1 MSRRIMFV
9 AVFIALAAG
18 LAAEDSVYVP
28 GDAERARW
36 TMGDMR
42 SWATALG
49 AYHQDNG
56 AYPAASSI
64 AALKPSVE
72 PTYIRIAPLTDA
84 WGTAYKVV
92 STKEGFRI
100 ISAGA
105 DRTFDDA
112 TWGLASNELSSW
124 SDDAVI
130 DQSGMRLFRSWK
142 YE

>member
-1 MSRRIMFV
+1 MNRRIVFLV
-9 AVFIALAAG
+9 ASIVLTAG
-18 LAAEDSVYVP
+18 LAAEESVYVP
-28 GDAERARW
+28 TNAERARW

-56 AYPAASSI
+56 AYPAANSI
-64 AALKPSVE
+64 DTLKPSVE
-72 PTYIRIAPLTDA
+72 PMYIRIAPLTDA

-92 STKEGFRI
+92 STKDGFRI

-105 DRTFDDA
+105 DRKFDDA
-112 TWGLASNELSSW
+112 TWGLASNELPSW

-130 DQSGMRLFRSWK
+130 DQSGMRFFRSWK